1 MNLREQLRQV
11 LPDLLPTDPAE
22 AVKGTELIRLV
33 RLRLGDDY
41 SDATLRYHF
50 SILSYDPSSPIAK
63 VDQGQGYYQRSK
75 RNGTTPG
82 QSRLD
87 FFEQGQPADFQRLR
101 FERVL
106 AIFERLCLL
115 RSRYPF
121 VLNGRHQK
129 GLRLE
134 GDWEVP
140 DLVCAEWELD
150 TNSEDGPRVDIAM
163 LDLRRHLGGPEV
175 MLSGVQL
182 KLGTSL
188 DTYSA
193 DFFQAL
199 SSTRWTLQSEL
210 IIADPLNDEALVDAL
225 RHLGHQ
231 YGVGIT
237 SLGITGTILDDLP
250 PAADLRA
257 MGATE
262 FEAVQNILHLQKISI
277 PAPRSTI
284 NWQTLSH
291 LRKKHETVAEMVG
304 WLGDCLDSRQ
314 PDWAPGSNGLTS
326 S

>member
-11 LPDLLPTDPAE
+11 LPDLLPTEPDD

-75 RNGTTPG
+75 GDGATPE
-82 QSRLD
+82 QSRLG
-87 FFEQGQPADFQRLR
+87 FFEQGAPADFQRLR
-101 FERVL
+101 FERII

-121 VLNGRHQK
+121 VLNGRNHQ
-129 GLRLE
+129 RPRVE

-150 TNSEDGPRVDIAM
+150 TNSEDGPRFDNAM
-163 LDLRRHLGGPEV
+163 MDLRRHLGGPEV
-175 MLSGVQL
+175 TLSGVQL
-182 KLGTSL
+182 KLSTSL

-193 DFFQAL
+193 DFFQAF
-199 SSTRWTLQSEL
+199 SSTRWTLQGEL
-210 IIADPLNDEALVDAL
+210 IIADQLNDEALVDAL
-225 RHLGHQ
+225 RHLGHE
-231 YGVGIT
+231 YGIGIT
-237 SLGITGTILDDLP
+237 SLGIAPAVLDDLP
-250 PAADLRA
+250 PASDLRS

-262 FEAVQNILHLQKISI
+262 FEAVQNILHVQKISI
-277 PAPRSTI
+277 PAPRAKI

-291 LRKKHETVAEMVG
+291 LRKKHEPVSDMVD
-304 WLGDCLDSRQ
+304 WLADCLVSRQ
-314 PDWAPGSNGLTS
+314 PDWVPGSNGVHKA
-326 S
+326 